1 MTTSQTV
8 NVTEVDIAT
17 WLIGAAGWAGGNCTL
32 LLFTND
38 PAAGLTAAQKKAL
51 TNASFTAATFTGYA
65 NKTLTA
71 ANWVVTGGL
80 PTKAEYPAQT
90 FTRAATGAA
99 QTVRGY
105 WIRRNT
111 DSRLLTYR
119 YFPGPL
125 KFEFNGDEYTF
136 NPAVP
141 VGDKDD

>member
-1 MTTSQTV
+1 MAGPQTV

-32 LLFTND
+32 ALFTND

-51 TNASFTAATFTGYA
+51 THASFTAATFAGYA
-65 NKTLTA
+65 AKTLTA
-71 ANWVVTGGL
+71 ATWVVTAGL

-90 FTRAATGAA
+90 FSRSSTGAA
-99 QTVRGY
+99 QIVRGY

-111 DSRLLTYR
+111 DNRLLTFE

-125 KFEFNGDEYTF
+125 SFEFIGDEYTF
-136 NPAVP
+136 NPRVP
-141 VGDKDD
+141 VGDRDD

>member
-1 MTTSQTV
+1 MTGFQTV
-8 NVTEVDIAT
+8 NVTEADIAA
-17 WLIGAAGWAGGNCTL
+17 WLISATGWAAGNTTL

-38 PAAGLTAAQKKAL
+38 PEAGLTAAQKKAL

-71 ANWVVTGGL
+71 ATWVVTAGL

-90 FTRAATGAA
+90 FTRTSTGAA
-99 QTVRGY
+99 QLVRGY

-111 DSRLLTYR
+111 DSRLLGYE

-125 KFEFNGDEYTF
+125 SFEFNADTYTF
-136 NPAVP
+136 TPRVTIL
-141 VGDKDD
+141 DSDD